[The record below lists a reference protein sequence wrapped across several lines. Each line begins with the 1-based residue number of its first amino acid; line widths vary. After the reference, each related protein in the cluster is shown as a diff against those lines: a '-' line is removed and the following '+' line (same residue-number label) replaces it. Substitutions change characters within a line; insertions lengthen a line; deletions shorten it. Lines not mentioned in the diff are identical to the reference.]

1 MGSVLW
7 CCSLNVLVHSLL
19 VLKLFCVACGPWP
32 GKLAMAVAE
41 LLKWRTP
48 PILVLAWILLGFTT
62 SVRHCQDCAS
72 VAVVMSLP

>member
-7 CCSLNVLVHSLL
+7 CCSLNELVHSLL

-41 LLKWRTP
+41 LLKWG
-48 PILVLAWILLGFTT
+48 VDLAGIHNVCEAMSGLRFCG
-62 SVRHCQDCAS
+62 CAHEPT
-72 VAVVMSLP
+72 LKINGY